1 MYLFLFFLLLLPRPA
16 SALITEIASQRI
28 GQVATTAVDSTSQ
41 TTPGAVTLG
50 NLLVV
55 LGVADLSPT
64 AIVVTA
70 PCVATFTI
78 STAMPGTE
86 RVFIAYGAIT
96 TGGSTC
102 TVTVNPT
109 GSNDKMYF
117 NISEYSGVNATPLDG
132 TVVSNSG
139 TSTAPTASI
148 TTTFANDVVVAFM
161 THTDNTN
168 VVITPGS
175 GWTEIKELESTTGLV
190 GSGIFQIVT
199 TTATYTPNWTLASSQ
214 PWLVITAAFRPSTTA
229 SSGQSLR
236 RRALPGA

>member
-1 MYLFLFFLLLLPRPA
+1 MYLLLFFLLLLPRPA

-28 GQVATTAVDSTSQ
+28 GFSQTTVADSGNQ

-55 LGVADLSPT
+55 LGVADTSPS
-64 AIVVTA
+64 AISVTA
-70 PCVATFTI
+70 PCVASFTV
-78 STAMPGTE
+78 SSSMPGTE
-86 RVFIAYGAIT
+86 RTFVAYGFIT

-102 TVTVNPT
+102 TVNVNPT
-109 GSNDKMYF
+109 GANDKFYF

-132 TVVSNSG
+132 TVVSNAG
-139 TSTAPTASI
+139 TSAAPTASI

-175 GWTEIKELESTTGLV
+175 GWTEIKEVESTAGLTG
-190 GSGIFQIVT
+190 SSIFQIVT
-199 TTATYTPNWTLASSQ
+199 ATATYTPNWTLASSQ
-214 PWLVITAAFRPSTTA
+214 PWLVLTAAFRPSTTA

-236 RRALPGA
+236 KRALPGA